1 MHDLMLSDY
10 LAVSCM
16 LQLEKPPLERVE
28 IQYRRIRNINMDS
41 FNEDLRKSNLSNN
54 GELPTIINQYEK
66 TLKET
71 LQKHAPLKRRTITLW
86 PSAPWYNKKIGKAK
100 RQRRKLDRRWR
111 AFRLCVDREM
121 YVKQCQIVNERIKD
135 AKTTY

>member
-1 MHDLMLSDY
+1 MTRISDRLVTNIEIHDPMLSDH

-28 IQYRRIRNINMDS
+28 IQYRRIWNINMDS

-54 GELPTIINQYEK
+54 GELPTIIDQYEK

-71 LQKHAPLKRRTITLW
+71 LQKHAPLGRTNSYY
-86 PSAPWYNKKIGKAK
+86 PSAISALVQ
-100 RQRRKLDRRWR
+100 QRNW
-111 AFRLCVDREM
+111 
-121 YVKQCQIVNERIKD
+121 QSQ
-135 AKTTY
+135 KTA